1 MHGADFLVDRHINQ
15 SERKVR
21 MGKCIQRK
29 EPVPGMERAGVLLME
44 GVPE

>member
-21 MGKCIQRK
+21 MGKCGQRNQRRGK
-29 EPVPGMERAGVLLME
+29 ERAGVLLMK